1 MRTVN
6 EHFASDSA
14 RDTLGHWIL
23 LGDYEAEAFVNWLI
37 NDSGLSDTEI
47 IEELEYQRSRSEAS
61 TYFQNLCSNAINTI
75 SEGLYNMPVRC
86 SQCGRIVLYGDAK
99 YIITGY
105 KTHRTS
111 QVVSRSLVG
120 GSTVRRIS
128 EFHTPIEKCFCKR
141 CANEYYKKCKEK
153 AENSGI
159 KGFFKKLFG

>member
-1 MRTVN
+1 MRTTN

-23 LGDYEAEAFVNWLI
+23 LGDYEAEAFVNWLM
-37 NDSGLSDTEI
+37 NDSGLSDNEVI
-47 IEELEYQRSRSEAS
+47 QELEYQRSRFDVS
-61 TYFQNLCSNAINTI
+61 TYFQELCTNAINTV

-86 SQCGRIVLYGDAK
+86 SQCGRIILYGEAK
-99 YIITGY
+99 YITTGY
-105 KTHRTS
+105 KTNRTS

-128 EFHTPIEKCFCKR
+128 ETYTPNERCFCEK
-141 CANEYYKKCKEK
+141 CANEYYKKCKED

-159 KGFFKKLFG
+159 KGFFRKLFG